1 MTTTRHSPPFYNIFS
16 ILSPVSSLAA
26 GCHHNGT
33 WYADK
38 SVVPSMEKCLNCQC
52 NRKTLV
58 CRLKVCPEM
67 PMPPP
72 RGCVVVQKK
81 NTCCPYLS
89 CARLDAFYKIPTK
102 RRIIAY
108 LDHYERESIDRVV
121 NDNMLQRRSD
131 DSDVDL
137 FGKHNWEQ
145 FSLLFQSIFS
155 SFFCSLCEEWN
166 CLQVGIG
173 NVVIESVQLLLLHW

>member
-1 MTTTRHSPPFYNIFS
+1 
-16 ILSPVSSLAA
+16 
-26 GCHHNGT
+26 
-33 WYADK
+33 
-38 SVVPSMEKCLNCQC
+38 
-52 NRKTLV
+52 
-58 CRLKVCPEM
+58 
-67 PMPPP
+67 MPPP

-137 FGKHNWEQ
+137 FGM
-145 FSLLFQSIFS
+145 
-155 SFFCSLCEEWN
+155 CA
-166 CLQVGIG
+166 IG
-173 NVVIESVQLLLLHW
+173 NTSYAPQLFFLKIFPSLFFLQFV

>member
-1 MTTTRHSPPFYNIFS
+1 MQPEDPRLPAQGLPRN
-16 ILSPVSSLAA
+16 A
-26 GCHHNGT
+26 
-33 WYADK
+33 YA
-38 SVVPSMEKCLNCQC
+38 
-52 NRKTLV
+52 
-58 CRLKVCPEM
+58 
-67 PMPPP
+67 PP

-131 DSDVDL
+131 DSDTDL
-137 FGKHNWEQ
+137 FGMPLKISNSKN
-145 FSLLFQSIFS
+145 FILIFEIY
-155 SFFCSLCEEWN
+155 FK
-166 CLQVGIG
+166 
-173 NVVIESVQLLLLHW
+173 